1 MLKMSCVTRALSTGT
16 TFRRRENALI
26 KKKKTLTAKVIVHPP
41 CGGTAWRLKDKSSM
55 FDGAYHWLDNFE
67 THIVGTLNG
76 PTPCEY
82 PFPSSIILKLSF
94 NVCIVFNRC

>member
-1 MLKMSCVTRALSTGT
+1 MCYTCPVDRHHVSTLRERAD
-16 TFRRRENALI
+16 

-41 CGGTAWRLKDKSSM
+41 CGSTAWRLKDRSSM

-76 PTPCEY
+76 PTPFEY
-82 PFPSSIILKLSF
+82 PFPYSIILKLSF